1 MTLAPGT
8 RFGAYEVLSPIGAGG
23 MGEVYRAHD
32 SRLGRD
38 VAIKILPESFAA
50 NPQLLMRFDREAKAI
65 SSLNHPHICTVH
77 DVGSEGG
84 LHYLVMELIDGE
96 SLADRLQRGPLP
108 IEQVLRYGAQIATA
122 LNAAHRKGIVH
133 RDLKPG
139 NVMITKSGAKL
150 LDFGLAKS
158 SDEDRGVL
166 GGLTAIRTEAKPLT
180 EEGTI
185 LGTFQYM
192 APEQLEG
199 APADARTDIFALG
212 AVLYEMATAKRAFE
226 GSSKTS
232 LIAAIVSAQPA
243 PISAVVPMTP
253 PALDHVVRKCLE
265 KDPDERWQSAHD
277 VASELRWI
285 SEAGSQIGIPAVA
298 ARSRRSRK
306 LAVSVLAIIGWLAA
320 IVATSLFVRE
330 RTATEPARSLFRSD
344 LVLSSDEAIASPG
357 LGAITFSP
365 GGERLL
371 LVRTGDELVVHDFR
385 TGTRQV
391 LAGSRGG
398 IFPFWSPDG
407 QWIAFFADGKLKKM
421 QASGGPVQVL
431 CDAPQGRGG
440 TWSTNG
446 VIVFAPEIYGPL
458 MRIPDSGGT
467 PAPAS
472 KTPSEA
478 WTHRN
483 PHFLP
488 DGEHFLLTATSRD
501 EDLNSSI
508 AVASLTAAEPKTLDV
523 AGAQPQYADGYL
535 FYVRDRNLTAQRF
548 DPAKRLVLGAPKP
561 IADRLFVNLARQT
574 AHLSVSPTGI
584 LAYQQGR
591 TVPAQLVWT
600 DRAGREIAK
609 VGDPGNYASARVSGD
624 GSTAT
629 LLRREE
635 SDEVSI
641 WNMDLT
647 RGNVT
652 RVTRSMAS
660 PVVHAIPSY
669 RGEQIAIST
678 LGGVGGRRSGMWIQT
693 PSATEPPDVLIDK
706 RSFFVIDWSSDGRI
720 LIAMTQ
726 QTGTGFD
733 LVWVNTD
740 DPKTIHPF
748 AASAAQEMGGRL
760 SPDGR
765 LIAYVSDETGA
776 QETYISDFP
785 EGKNRWQVTRG
796 GGSHPVSWSRD
807 GDELYY
813 EDGSGNGLA
822 IAIRMKGNA
831 LDVGD
836 PTSVPGSGDTNLVW
850 GDGERFLVMKRLATA
865 TEEPIRIVRN
875 WKALLE

>member
-1 MTLAPGT
+1 MTLTSGT
-8 RFGAYEVLSPIGAGG
+8 RFGAYELLSPIGAGG

-38 VAIKILPESFAA
+38 VAIKILPASFAA
-50 NPQLLMRFDREAKAI
+50 NAQLLIRFDREAKAI

-77 DVGSEGG
+77 DVGSEHG

-122 LNAAHRKGIVH
+122 LDAAHRKGIVH

-166 GGLTAIRTEAKPLT
+166 GGLTAVRTEAKPLT

-226 GSSKTS
+226 GGSKTS

-306 LAVSVLAIIGWLAA
+306 LAISLLAIIGWIAA
-320 IVATSLFVRE
+320 ITAGVVLIRE
-330 RTATEPARSLFRSD
+330 RAATEPARSLFRSD
-344 LVLSSDEAIASPG
+344 LVLSSDEAISAPG
-357 LGAITFSP
+357 QGAITFSP

-371 LVRTGDELVVHDFR
+371 LVGESEGLIVHDFR
-385 TGTRQV
+385 SGARQA
-391 LAGSRGG
+391 LAGTRGG
-398 IFPFWSPDG
+398 IYPFWSPDG
-407 QWIAFFADGKLKKM
+407 QWIAFFADGKLKKI

-440 TWSTNG
+440 SWSPKG
-446 VIVFAPEIYGPL
+446 IIVFAPEIFGPL
-458 MRIPDSGGT
+458 MKVPDSGGA
-467 PAPAS
+467 PAPATKIAS
-472 KTPSEA
+472 DA

-488 DGEHFLLTATSRD
+488 DGEHFLLTASNRD
-501 EDLNSSI
+501 EDINSTI
-508 AVASLTAAEPKTLDV
+508 AAASLSDAEPKNLEV
-523 AGAQPQYADGYL
+523 SGAQPQYADGYL
-535 FYVRDRNLTAQRF
+535 FYVRDRNLTAQEF
-548 DPAKRLVLGAPKP
+548 DSAKRLLTGAPKP
-561 IADRLFVNLARQT
+561 IADRLFVNLPRQT
-574 AHLSVSPTGI
+574 AHLSVTPTGV

-591 TVPAQLVWT
+591 INPAQLVWT
-600 DRAGREIAK
+600 DRAGREIAN
-609 VGDPGNYASARVSGD
+609 VGDPGNYVSARVSGD

-629 LLRREE
+629 LIRAEE
-635 SDEVSI
+635 SDEVSL
-641 WNMDLT
+641 WNMDLA

-652 RVTRSMAS
+652 RVTRSMSS
-660 PVVHAIPSY
+660 PVVHAVLSHTGD
-669 RGEQIAIST
+669 RVAIST
-678 LGGVGGRRSGMWIQT
+678 FGSAGQKGGMWIQT
-693 PSATEPPDVLIDK
+693 PSATERPDVLVDT
-706 RSFFVIDWSSDGRI
+706 RAFFVSDWSRDGRVI
-720 LIAMTQ
+720 IANTQ

-733 LVWVNTD
+733 IVWVSTD

-748 AASAAQEMGGRL
+748 AASAAQELGARL
-760 SPDGR
+760 SPDSR
-765 LIAYVSDETGA
+765 LLAYISNETGT
-776 QETYISDFP
+776 QETYIGDFP

-796 GGSHPVSWSRD
+796 GGSRPVSWSPD
-807 GDELYY
+807 GSELYY
-813 EDGSGNGLA
+813 EDGSGNGWA
-822 IAIRMKGNA
+822 ISIRMKGNA
-831 LDVGD
+831 LEVGD
-836 PTSVPGSGDTNLVW
+836 PTRVSGSNGSDLVW
-850 GDGERFLVMKRLATA
+850 GDGDRFLVVKRLTAATA
-865 TEEPIRIVRN
+865 EPIRIVRN
-875 WKALLE
+875 WKKLLE